1 MKILEKKY
9 PKGSFK
15 YQKSDGKYFDET
27 LYNNL
32 KILAKKITDD
42 MTFLGVIFSSTLEVG
57 TGKSVFVTQL
67 GECWSEI
74 LMKEMHNIDLK
85 FTKNNIVFRPK
96 ELMERA
102 FQVPKYSF
110 VLVDEWEDAHY
121 WSELGMT
128 LRQFFRK
135 CRQLNLFIIII
146 IPNFFELPMTYAVNR
161 SIFAI
166 DVKFKGEFERGY
178 FDFYDFESK
187 KELYVKGKKNH
198 NYHVIKPT
206 FSGNFG
212 DGYGIDREEY
222 LKAKEED
229 FKKYEEKD
237 GERTNPITEKDFK
250 LKVIKRCMQHQAYFR
265 KKGISNEDICMLLNM
280 GRRTLISYKNDIKN
294 AEASHTGDIVIT

>member
-1 MKILEKKY
+1 MKILEQKY
-9 PKGSFK
+9 PKGSFR

-42 MTFLGVIFSSTLEVG
+42 MTFLGIIFSSTLEVG

-74 LMKEMHNIDLK
+74 LMKEMHNVDLK

-96 ELMERA
+96 ELMDRA

-198 NYHVIKPT
+198 NYHVVKPT

-237 GERTNPITEKDFK
+237 GEKTKQITEKDFK
-250 LKVIKRCMQHQAYFR
+250 AKVIRNYLKAKEYFKA
-265 KKGISNEDICMLLNM
+265 KKIFDKDIALLL
-280 GRRTLISYKNDIKN
+280 GVDRRTIIDYKTIMEVVDNTN
-294 AEASHTGDIVIT
+294 AGDIVIK